1 MRLLVACAL
10 LFLLPL
16 PAKAWGPSPHR
27 VIATLAEAQL
37 TPSARREVEALL
49 AVTGDRSL
57 ADIANWADTIRN
69 DPTQRTLWRASSRLH
84 YVNLRIPACTYR
96 AQRDCRN
103 GQCIVAGIEK
113 YLSILADRRAPES
126 SRAQALRFVVHF
138 IGDIHQPLHAGDR
151 GDGGGNGFQVQL
163 SGKGTNL
170 HRVWDSRI
178 TNSRRLKWQDHAT
191 KLMPKT
197 VKPAKPQRAQAA
209 QWAVE
214 SCRIVADERVYPRSH
229 VIDEQYLAHMLPIAD
244 RRLQLAG
251 KRLAAALN
259 QVL

>member
-1 MRLLVACAL
+1 MRLLVACTL
-10 LFLLPL
+10 LLLSPL
-16 PAKAWGPSPHR
+16 VQAWGPSPHR

-37 TPSARREVEALL
+37 TPHARREIAGLL
-49 AVTGDRSL
+49 TVTGDDTL
-57 ADIANWADTIRN
+57 ADIANWADSIRN
-69 DPTQRTLWRASSRLH
+69 DPAQRALWRASSRLH

-96 AQRDCRN
+96 EQRDCRD
-103 GQCIVAGIEK
+103 GKCIVAGIDK
-113 YLSILADRRAPES
+113 YLAVLGDRRES
-126 SRAQALRFVVHF
+126 ASARAEALRFVVHF

-178 TNSRRLKWQDHAT
+178 TNSRRLKWQDHASA
-191 KLMPKT
+191 LMPAT
-197 VKPAKPQRAQAA
+197 AAPAKPQRAQPAK
-209 QWAVE
+209 WAIE
-214 SCRIVADERVYPRSH
+214 SCRIVADQGVYPRSH
-229 VIDEQYLAHMLPIAD
+229 TIDERYLARMLPIAEQ
-244 RRLQLAG
+244 RLQLAG